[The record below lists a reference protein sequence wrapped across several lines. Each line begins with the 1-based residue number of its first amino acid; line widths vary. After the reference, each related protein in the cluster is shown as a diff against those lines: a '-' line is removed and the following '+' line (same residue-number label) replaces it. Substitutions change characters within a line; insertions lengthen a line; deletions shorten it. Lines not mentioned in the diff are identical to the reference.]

1 MKKHFL
7 ILCALS
13 CFISCKKP
21 LETKPVTRGLIAK
34 NAMVVSA
41 REEASKIGSDI
52 LKKGGNVFDAM
63 MATEMALAVCYPY
76 AGNLGGGGF
85 MVYRLHTG
93 ETGALDF
100 REKAPLAATKNMYLD
115 SLGNLIKNKSL
126 IGELSVGV
134 PGTVAGV
141 FEAHNMFG
149 LLPVREV
156 LQPVID
162 LANTGFVITEKQ
174 QDRFMQFDSIFR
186 AVNGKEILF
195 SKRLKAGDT
204 LKNIQLANT
213 FERLAIYGKD
223 EFYSGETAKQL
234 VAYLAEKGSIITME
248 DLSKYQAKWR
258 EPIRFRYKDLHIIS
272 MSPPSSGGIC
282 LAQIMKQI
290 APFPLKDYG
299 HNSLKAIQ
307 VLTEAERR
315 TYA

>member
-1 MKKHFL
+1 MTRIFFIICFL
-7 ILCALS
+7 TS
-13 CFISCKKP
+13 FISCKNPIKAP
-21 LETKPVTRGLIAK
+21 SENRGLITQK
-34 NAMVVSA
+34 AMVVSA
-41 REEASKIGSDI
+41 RQEASKIGSDI
-52 LKKGGNVFDAM
+52 LEKGGNVFDAM

-162 LANTGFVITEKQ
+162 LANKGFVITEKQ
-174 QDRFMQFDSIFR
+174 QSRFERYDSIFR

-213 FERLAIYGKD
+213 LERLARS
-223 EFYSGETAKQL
+223 EE
-234 VAYLAEKGSIITME
+234 
-248 DLSKYQAKWR
+248 
-258 EPIRFRYKDLHIIS
+258 
-272 MSPPSSGGIC
+272 
-282 LAQIMKQI
+282 
-290 APFPLKDYG
+290 
-299 HNSLKAIQ
+299 
-307 VLTEAERR
+307 
-315 TYA
+315 